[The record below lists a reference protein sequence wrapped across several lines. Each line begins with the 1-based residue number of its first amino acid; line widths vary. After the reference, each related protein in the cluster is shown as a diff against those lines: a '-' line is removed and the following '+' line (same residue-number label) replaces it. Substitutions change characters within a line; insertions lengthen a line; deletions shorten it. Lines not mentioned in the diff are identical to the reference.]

1 MATHNMQS
9 MQAAQTEPK
18 YRILMVHDTNTK
30 ALVLV
35 PSDQLLDL
43 VSIWNHSELRLQP
56 LRSREAIK
64 FFGQAA
70 LNTEKGLQKLM
81 GLKVYMDSGLND
93 LDLIEAVE
101 PYTGRVFEIRRSWI
115 QKPVVLKA
123 LALTTT
129 TISNAQP
136 GGNDAKVITQ
146 AVERFTS
153 LRVKQRLED
162 TLGMPALPLSM
173 KKLIALR
180 SDPIAGIDDL
190 VPLVRVD
197 PSLAAQ
203 VMSWAA
209 SPYYAAPTDVQSVD
223 DAVVRVLGFDLVLNL
238 ALGVA
243 MGQTLA
249 VPDDTPREG
258 VPFWQQAVY
267 TAALCE
273 LLCKK
278 VPVAVRPKLG
288 MVYLAGLLHNFGYL
302 VLAHVF
308 PSYFSLLSRYI
319 EANPHMSSEYIEQQV
334 LNVTREQIGSW
345 LLDSWSLPATVCEA
359 VRHQQ
364 DPDYQGEAQQEVGL
378 LYIASR
384 LLRAK
389 GLGDGP
395 EEEIPGAL
403 FKRLQI
409 SREDADE
416 AVEKILEN
424 RTELEA
430 LVNSIAPAKAS

>member
-1 MATHNMQS
+1 MQS
-9 MQAAQTEPK
+9 MQIMQTEPK
-18 YRILMVHDTNTK
+18 YRLLMVHDSNTK

-43 VSIWNHSELRLQP
+43 VSIWNHSELRMQP
-56 LRSREAIK
+56 LRSREALK

-70 LNTEKGLQKLM
+70 LTTDKGLQKLM
-81 GLKVYMDSGLND
+81 QLPLYLDSSLNS
-93 LDLIEAVE
+93 LESIEALE
-101 PYTGRVFEIRRSWI
+101 PFTGRVFNIQRSWI
-115 QKPVVLKA
+115 KKPITLKG

-129 TISNAQP
+129 TIAKAQP
-136 GGNDAKVITQ
+136 DGNDTKVITQ

-180 SDPIAGIDDL
+180 SDPIAGIDEL

-243 MGQTLA
+243 MGQTLS

-319 EANPHMSSEYIEQQV
+319 EANPHLSSEYIEQQV

-345 LLDSWSLPATVCEA
+345 LLDSWSLPDKVCEA

-384 LLRAK
+384 LLREQ

-395 EEEIPGAL
+395 KEPIPSAM

-409 SREDADE
+409 SREDAQE
-416 AVEKILEN
+416 ALEKIVEN